1 MKYIVRWTETSLY
14 QLKKLD
20 RVTSE
25 RIIAKIDA
33 MSEIPFRFVKSLKGF
48 DLYVLRVGDYRVIMG
63 IEQER
68 MIIFVLE
75 IGHRRSIYKKYQR

>member
-20 RVTSE
+20 RVTAR
-25 RIIAKIDA
+25 RITAKIEA
-33 MSEIPFRFVKSLKGF
+33 VSEIPFRFVKSLKRF
-48 DLYVLRVGDYRVIMG
+48 DLYVLRVGDYRIIMS

-75 IGHRRSIYKKYQR
+75 IGHRRSIYKRYQG